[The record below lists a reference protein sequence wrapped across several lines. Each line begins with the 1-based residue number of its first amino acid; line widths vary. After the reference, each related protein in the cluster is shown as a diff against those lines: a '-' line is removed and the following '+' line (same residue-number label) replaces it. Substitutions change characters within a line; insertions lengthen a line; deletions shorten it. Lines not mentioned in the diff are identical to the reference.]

1 MDNGIGT
8 GLLFILIVGGCVVHG
23 LITKQMYW
31 DRKEKQFKMKNSPAG
46 RTAERLHKHSTKII
60 SNGRVI
66 GK

>member
-23 LITKQMYW
+23 LVTKQIYW
-31 DRKEKQFKMKNSPAG
+31 SKKEKQFKMKSSAVLP
-46 RTAERLHKHSTKII
+46 AERSTKYSTKII
-60 SNGRVI
+60 TERRMI